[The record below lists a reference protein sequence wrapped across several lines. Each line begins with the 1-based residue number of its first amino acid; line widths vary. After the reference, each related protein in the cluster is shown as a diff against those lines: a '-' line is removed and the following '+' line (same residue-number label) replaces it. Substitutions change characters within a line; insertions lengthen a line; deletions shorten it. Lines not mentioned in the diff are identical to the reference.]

1 MKIINP
7 FFKIILCLLIATP
20 ILGVTGIFPAPTA
33 DMYTSREAFV
43 FIDTLFAAKYIMY
56 IIALVFL
63 TAIILTIMNRMAI
76 VALLLLPI
84 TINIIAFHAFL
95 DGGLITP
102 GAIMADILFAL
113 NIYFLWTNRGVYKQ
127 LWTPSNIVK

>member
-33 DMYTSREAFV
+33 DMYTNQEAFA
-43 FIDTLFAAKYIMY
+43 FIDILFATKYVMYIM
-56 IIALVFL
+56 AVAFL

-76 VALLLLPI
+76 VALLILPI
-84 TINIIAFHAFL
+84 TVNIIAFHAFL

-102 GAIMADILFAL
+102 GAIMADVLFAL
-113 NIYFLWTNRGVYKQ
+113 NVYFLWKNRTVYKQ
-127 LWTPSNIVK
+127 LWIPSTK